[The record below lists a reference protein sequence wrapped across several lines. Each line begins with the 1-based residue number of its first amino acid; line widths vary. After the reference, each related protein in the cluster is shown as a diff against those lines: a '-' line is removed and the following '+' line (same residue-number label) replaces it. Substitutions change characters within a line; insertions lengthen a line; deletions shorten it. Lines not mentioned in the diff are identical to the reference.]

1 MRQNKDPEP
10 MKLQL
15 ENHTWWSYLEE
26 DLQELLRESEI
37 LSEGIDKWG
46 ENFHDY
52 AFVVFPAAKAYEG
65 FLKKL
70 FLDLGFITKEDYYR
84 KHFRVGKALNPSLD
98 PNFRVKEGVYHKLVE
113 FCGTKKLADRLW
125 DTWKKGRNLVFHW
138 FPNEKNAVS
147 KSEAQTRLLMIV
159 EAMDEAFKEC
169 KMDRNG

>member
-1 MRQNKDPEP
+1 M
-10 MKLQL
+10 
-15 ENHTWWSYLEE
+15 
-26 DLQELLRESEI
+26 
-37 LSEGIDKWG
+37 
-46 ENFHDY
+46 
-52 AFVVFPAAKAYEG
+52 
-65 FLKKL
+65 
-70 FLDLGFITKEDYYR
+70 
-84 KHFRVGKALNPSLD
+84 
-98 PNFRVKEGVYHKLVE
+98 E